1 MLCRMSIVVIK
12 VGSGRL
18 KSDNIEDLMKLI
30 GPNFALVNPK
40 VVCGKIHLNQAAV
53 LAEKAHTGK
62 YNFSKDCSTE
72 LLLYLTAQRQISRA
86 IEIAGITS
94 DSKTVAWVSFSEVPK
109 ELSKLIKP
117 DISVISHTIFDYSSY
132 DFYSNNLSL
141 DDKQK
146 IIMTRTA
153 SLPVQSR

>member
-1 MLCRMSIVVIK
+1 VEIK
-12 VGSGRL
+12 LGSGHL
-18 KSDNIEDLMKLI
+18 KDGNIEELMKLI

-86 IEIAGITS
+86 IEIAGVNP
-94 DSKTVAWVSFSEVPK
+94 DSETVAWVSFSEIPK
-109 ELSKLIKP
+109 ELSKLIEP
-117 DISVISHTIFDYSSY
+117 DNSVISHVNFDYSSY
-132 DFYSNNLSL
+132 NFDNDNLSL